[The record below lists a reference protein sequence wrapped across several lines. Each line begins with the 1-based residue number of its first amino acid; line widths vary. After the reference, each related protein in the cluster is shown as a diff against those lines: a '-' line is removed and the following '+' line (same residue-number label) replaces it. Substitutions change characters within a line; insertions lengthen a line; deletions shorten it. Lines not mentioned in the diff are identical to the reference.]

1 MTPKEKK
8 VARRKAYREA
18 NKEKLSAQKKAYY
31 EANKE
36 KISAQKK
43 AYHEANK
50 EKLSAQKKAYCEANK
65 EKISARTKAYREAN
79 KEKISAQ
86 KRKRFLEKMKCP
98 QYREVRRYTAAK
110 TRAEDPA
117 RFKKYREAYTR
128 RVGSE
133 HRRRRDWGRR
143 GMPSP
148 TRPRPPFC
156 EICGRPPE
164 GRGGNAQV
172 LHLDHCHET
181 GAFRGWLCTKCN
193 LALGALGDNIEG
205 LRKALAYL
213 ERFEKEQANV
223 IA

>member
-1 MTPKEKK
+1 MTPKEKEA
-8 VARRKAYREA
+8 ARRKAY
-18 NKEKLSAQKKAYY
+18 L

-43 AYHEANK
+43 AY
-50 EKLSAQKKAYCEANK
+50 
-65 EKISARTKAYREAN
+65 REAN
-79 KEKISAQ
+79 KEKIYAQ
-86 KRKRFLEKMKCP
+86 NRERYLEKMKCP
-98 QYREVRRYTAAK
+98 QYRESRRYIAAK

-117 RFKKYREAYTR
+117 RVKKYKEAYNR
-128 RVGSE
+128 RVGVE
-133 HRRRRDWGRR
+133 RMQRMGWDRR
-143 GMPSP
+143 GLPSP

-164 GRGGNAQV
+164 ERGGNAQV

-181 GAFRGWLCTKCN
+181 GAFRGWLCPKCN
-193 LALGALGDNIEG
+193 RALGALGDNIEG

-213 ERFEKEQANV
+213 ERFETEQANA